1 MIILSIIPSIFII
14 IILSILSIIIFRA
27 SWPGREGR
35 LATSR
40 ECSPSLAPGSSP
52 SPSSSTSWSSWSS
65 STPIPS
71 TSWHQYQARSK
82 FTFIIVIL
90 FILISADPSWFHNT
104 NNKSSVQLPA
114 KLIIITTSGN
124 TEQCDLLSR
133 GASGQREWGG
143 WLQPSQSIRRGHH
156 CFLVEQ
162 CSHIFAWGSTYKQV
176 VVGEKRPQS
185 PLRL

>member
-1 MIILSIIPSIFII
+1 MIILSIIFII

-52 SPSSSTSWSSWSS
+52 TSSTSWYS

-90 FILISADPSWFHNT
+90 FILVSAHPSWFHNG
-104 NNKSSVQLPA
+104 NDNSSVQLPA

-133 GASGQREWGG
+133 GASRQREWGG
-143 WLQPSQSIRRGHH
+143 WLQPSQPIRRGHQLSNITY
-156 CFLVEQ
+156 F
-162 CSHIFAWGSTYKQV
+162 CSRLHIRTFSCC
-176 VVGEKRPQS
+176 GETRPQS